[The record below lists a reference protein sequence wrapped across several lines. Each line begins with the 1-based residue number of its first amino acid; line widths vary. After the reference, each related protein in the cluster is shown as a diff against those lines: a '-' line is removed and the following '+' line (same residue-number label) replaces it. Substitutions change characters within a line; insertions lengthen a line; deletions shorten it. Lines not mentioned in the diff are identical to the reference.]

1 MGQTYNTQPIDEYVI
16 IGNDALFKCT
26 IPSYVTDFVSV
37 VSWADSDGEAIMPSN
52 LSHGTLKALIIGI
65 VFTPARAHMDH
76 DMTNIIHMIRII

>member
-52 LSHGTLKALIIGI
+52 LSHGITEGSYYWDSIYTCKS
-65 VFTPARAHMDH
+65 TH
-76 DMTNIIHMIRII
+76 